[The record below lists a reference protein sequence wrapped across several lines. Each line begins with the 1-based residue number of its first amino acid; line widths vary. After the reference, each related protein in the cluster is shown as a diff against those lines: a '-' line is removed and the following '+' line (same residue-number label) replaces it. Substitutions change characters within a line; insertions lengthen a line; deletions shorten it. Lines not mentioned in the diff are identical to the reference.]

1 MTSVRNE
8 DPRVDRLIAEVQ
20 ELTSVLKVLVDTIPQ
35 RNKIWL
41 TPSQFGKLLGV
52 QYRQIARY
60 REQGVFKESSYRRNG
75 NRFEYHSVNAMK
87 DAEAWQGS
95 KVLHPNN
102 HANFRAKYDKK

>member
-1 MTSVRNE
+1 MASVRNE

-41 TPSQFGKLLGV
+41 TPAQIGKILGV
-52 QYRQIARY
+52 QSRQIARY
-60 REQGVFKESSYRRNG
+60 REQGVFKESSYRKNG

-102 HANFRAKYDKK
+102 QANFRAKYDKK

>member
-60 REQGVFKESSYRRNG
+60 REQGVFKESSYRKNG
-75 NRFEYHSVNAMK
+75 NRYEFHNVNAVK
-87 DAEAWQGS
+87 DAEEWKGS
-95 KVLHPNN
+95 SVIWPNN
-102 HANFRAKYDKK
+102 KANFRAKYDKK